1 MRFLILLLALMASLT
16 VMAQG
21 EQSSKSAD
29 NRILISLKAEHKD
42 FVLERM
48 RRMLETLTAIQ
59 TELVNEQPHEV
70 DELVQALM
78 DYTAENHPDDLRSSM
93 PDAFRIMSRGMN
105 QQWRKLSV
113 ESNDQKAIQETV
125 ITIMNSC
132 NSCHRA
138 YRIE

>member
-1 MRFLILLLALMASLT
+1 MRLLIIIALMTSFAA
-16 VMAQG
+16 MAQE
-21 EQSSKSAD
+21 EQKSESTD
-29 NRILISLKAEHKD
+29 NRMLISLKAEHKN

-59 TELVNEQPHEV
+59 TELANERPDEV

-78 DYTAENHPDDLRSSM
+78 DYTAENHPDDLRGSM
-93 PDAFRIMSRGMN
+93 PDAFRLMSRGMN
-105 QQWRKLSV
+105 QQWRKLAV
-113 ESNDQKAIQETV
+113 ETNDQKAIQETV

>member
-1 MRFLILLLALMASLT
+1 MRFLILLALMASLAASAKEDPSRET
-16 VMAQG
+16 
-21 EQSSKSAD
+21 AD
-29 NRILISLKAEHKD
+29 NRIRVSLKTEHKD

-59 TELVNEQPHEV
+59 TELVNERPHEV
-70 DELVQALM
+70 DDLVQALM
-78 DYTAENHPDDLRSSM
+78 DFTAENHPDDLRASM
-93 PDAFRIMSRGMN
+93 PDSFRLMSRGMN
-105 QQWRKLSV
+105 QQWRKLTV
-113 ESNDQKAIQETV
+113 ESDDQKAIQGTV